1 MYREGGVRTVRPRN
15 RREINDPRPPTDYL
29 KRDKQIVRDQMS
41 CPLIIQVFILL
52 ISEETRCGSV
62 LTVLLSLEAA
72 WYRMSYIR

>member
-15 RREINDPRPPTDYL
+15 RREINDPRPPHDYL
-29 KRDKQIVRDQMS
+29 KRDKQIVRDQT
-41 CPLIIQVFILL
+41 CPFIVRIFGLL
-52 ISEETRCGSV
+52 ISEENRCGTV